1 MTAGGRAAVR
11 GRGLAPAG
19 RPRPAYAAVVP
30 TPLPGAGSR
39 LGLMLEGEVLV
50 AIDLVGDDVPLR
62 APLSHGVAADAAIQ
76 LAAYFADPTFVFDLP
91 LATDGTPYQRC
102 VWQALSRLPPGAT
115 ETYGALAR
123 SAGGSARSV
132 GHACRSN
139 PLPIVIPCHR
149 VVAAT
154 GLGVYM
160 GTRLPRDLSRTET
173 SAEGERGVAAGPD
186 PLSVKRWLLA
196 HEGARFAGALR

>member
-1 MTAGGRAAVR
+1 VPAVGRAAGR

-19 RPRPAYAAVVP
+19 RRRPAYAAVVP

-39 LGLMLEGEVLV
+39 LGLVLAGEVLV
-50 AIDLVGDDVPLR
+50 AIDLVGDHVPLR
-62 APLSHGVAADAAIQ
+62 APQPDGVAAEAAGQ
-76 LAAYFADPTFVFDLP
+76 LAAYFADPTFVFELP
-91 LATDGTPYQRC
+91 LETGGTPYQRC
-102 VWQALSRLPPGAT
+102 VWQSLSRLPPGAT

-123 SAGGSARSV
+123 AAGGSARSV

-154 GLGVYM
+154 GLGGYM
-160 GTRLPRDLSRTET
+160 GTRLPADRSRTEP
-173 SAEGERGVAAGPD
+173 SPEGEGRIAANTD